1 MRNERHQTVPDQP
14 GLEPGVD
21 FVPAAPV
28 TRLLAWLLDAAAS
41 VIVTLALYRFLGG
54 TLRQLLGFDSF
65 LGKTLEL
72 TFLFMGMLGYWAVVP
87 AVTGSTPGRMLFGL
101 RIVPERDRPL
111 GLEQVVLHEVLGPV
125 LTVASA
131 GLGFLTAFRDPKG
144 RTLADRLAGV
154 RTIQFTPPRNDLYQ
168 AQDLRTDPATGRLIS
183 ELLGSDM
190 IPAAKPAG
198 TETPEPSSAPASAAE
213 PSPPRTPAS
222 EASPPSGSADTA
234 AEAAGPEAP
243 GGAAPAASGA
253 RPTPVPPRLPPAAPR
268 AGGTLYTRPEGETAY
283 ERRIRAAQG
292 PGLAELAA
300 ALRNT
305 VSLVEAGSVM
315 PKVLERKRRE
325 FIEQMEK
332 VHLGPD
338 PQQTI
343 RLLVALGRDHILSR
357 EELQQVHAIL
367 KRRLA
372 RPG

>member
-1 MRNERHQTVPDQP
+1 MRNERPQTIPDQP

-41 VIVTLALYRFLGG
+41 VIITLALYRFLGG

-65 LGKTLEL
+65 LGRTLEL
-72 TFLFMGMLGYWAVVP
+72 SFVFMGVLGYWGVVP

-131 GLGFLTAFRDPKG
+131 GLGFLTAFRDPQG

-154 RTIQFTPPRNDLYQ
+154 RTIQFTPSRNDLYR
-168 AQDLRTDPATGRLIS
+168 AQDLRTDLATGRLIS

-190 IPAAKPAG
+190 IPAA
-198 TETPEPSSAPASAAE
+198 E

-222 EASPPSGSADTA
+222 EASPSSASADTS
-234 AEAAGPEAP
+234 AETAGPEAP

-253 RPTPVPPRLPPAAPR
+253 RPTPVPPRLPPASPR

-305 VSLVEAGSVM
+305 VSLVEVGTIM

-338 PQQTI
+338 PQQAV
-343 RLLVALGRDHILSR
+343 RLLIALGRDHILSR
-357 EELQQVHAIL
+357 DELQQVHAIL
-367 KRRLA
+367 KRRLT